1 MKFRV
6 FTLLILSINCF
17 VEHVRCS
24 KILVLAMAPSYSH
37 HVIYPPL
44 LLELTSRGHE
54 IVLVTAA
61 PTSRLD
67 VPNIK
72 QIDISKVFKVRK
84 NFNAIRDRFNGV
96 SWLSFVEDELIRMYE
111 LSSEEIFK
119 HPQIKQLYKP
129 NSNATFDLVML
140 EMFHS
145 TSLLAL
151 GHRFNAPTIGYSPMG
166 ILNIYDHICGAP
178 VFTSHESN
186 WEIEQ
191 NAGPNLSFWQR
202 LQNFAIMWR
211 HIYFQYNY
219 FIPRQQLIAEKYL
232 GPGVPPILDLIRNV
246 SLVFINADEVL
257 NPARPRLSNH
267 ILYNSPHVSAN
278 ITPPTKGLK
287 RFFDDAKE
295 GFIYFSLGTNAP
307 INMLPKETLQI
318 FLDVFAKL
326 PYKVAWKF
334 EGELPG
340 KSDNVFIS
348 SWLPQQTILAQ
359 PNIKLFIYQGGV
371 HSGSEAVH
379 FGVPVLVLPIFADQ
393 FYQART
399 IENMGIGKYLDIVTL
414 TRDKLE
420 RTIRDI
426 ITDNN

>member
-278 ITPPTKGLK
+278 ITPPTKRMLQVRDLIK
-287 RFFDDAKE
+287 DKPYDTAKHFAWWTE
-295 GFIYFSLGTNAP
+295 FVIRHKGAAHLRTTLGTQP
-307 INMLPKETLQI
+307 WYQRLDMDVIVFLTL
-318 FLDVFAKL
+318 VT
-326 PYKVAWKF
+326 
-334 EGELPG
+334 
-340 KSDNVFIS
+340 FI
-348 SWLPQQTILAQ
+348 IL
-359 PNIKLFIYQGGV
+359 
-371 HSGSEAVH
+371 S
-379 FGVPVLVLPIFADQ
+379 
-393 FYQART
+393 
-399 IENMGIGKYLDIVTL
+399 
-414 TRDKLE
+414 
-420 RTIRDI
+420 I
-426 ITDNN
+426 ITNILTKLIITFYKQRKGILYGKQKIN